1 MKNCTALKYRVQEL
15 INDGKLT
22 FEGLN
27 GPAEVKNPSRAKVEI
42 VRQEHEVPREASPGK
57 AAIPR
62 DEVPTAKVEKDRA
75 SGSLTTEGSKAQL
88 YSPNIEEEEKMLQCM
103 MRKLELMLKE
113 QKEYAATLRE
123 EYHQQTSK
131 NDDA

>member
-1 MKNCTALKYRVQEL
+1 M
-15 INDGKLT
+15 
-22 FEGLN
+22 
-27 GPAEVKNPSRAKVEI
+27 EI
-42 VRQEHEVPREASPGK
+42 ARQEHGVPREASPRK

-62 DEVPTAKVEKDRA
+62 DEVLIAKVGRDGA
-75 SGSLTTEGSKAQL
+75 SGSLTTEGLKAQL
-88 YSPNIEEEEKMLQCM
+88 YGSNIKEEEKTLHCM

-123 EYHQQTSK
+123 EYHRQTPRQRQTSE

>member
-1 MKNCTALKYRVQEL
+1 MKNCTSLKSKVQKL

-22 FEGLN
+22 FEDLD
-27 GPAEVKNPSRAKVEI
+27 GPVEVKDSSRARVEI
-42 VRQEHEVPREASPGK
+42 VRQEHRVPREASPGK

-62 DEVPTAKVEKDRA
+62 DEVPITKVERDGA

-88 YSPNIEEEEKMLQCM
+88 YDSNIEEEEKTLQCM

-113 QKEYAATLRE
+113 QKKYAVTLKE
-123 EYHQQTSK
+123 EYHQ
-131 NDDA
+131 